1 MGEVKSKSR
10 PTLTTGP
17 IAKTL
22 FLFSLPILLG
32 NVLQSL
38 NGSINSIWVGKF
50 LGEQALAAT
59 SNANIIFVF
68 LLSSIFGIG
77 MAATIL
83 IAQKVGA
90 KNILEAKRV
99 VGTSATFFLILSL
112 VISLVGL
119 LYSSLILEWMNTP
132 YDAREMALAYTRIM
146 FLSVPF
152 MFGYN
157 YIMSILRGSGDSKT
171 PFYFLILSVA
181 LDIILNPIL
190 IFGIGP
196 FPKLGVSGS
205 ALATFIAQF
214 VSFITMLVYL
224 YRKKYFLLITVK
236 DLYLLRIDWGIMRI
250 LVKKGIPMGL
260 SMIVATSSIIGLFGI
275 INTFGSEATAA
286 FGAASQISNYVQMP
300 SIAISGAVTSMV
312 AQNIGAGKWERVRKI
327 TWTGIGFS
335 TLLSGT
341 LVGLLYL
348 FNRPVLLLFLPNT
361 GEALHIGMVINN
373 STLWSFI
380 IFGIMFVISGV
391 VRANGAVIVPLLITF
406 FALWIVRIPVA
417 YYLGKLYGLDTLW
430 VSFPISFTIA
440 LILIIPYY
448 TFGRWKNTK
457 MNR

>member
-1 MGEVKSKSR
+1 MAQANSKQR

-22 FLFSLPILLG
+22 FLFALPILLG

-90 KNILEAKRV
+90 QNILEAKRV
-99 VGTSATFFLILSL
+99 VGTSAVFFIVLSL
-112 VISLVGL
+112 IISLMGL
-119 LYSSLILEWMNTP
+119 LFSSLILDWMNTP
-132 YDAREMALAYTRIM
+132 YDAREMALTYTRIM
-146 FLSVPF
+146 FLGVPF

-171 PFYFLILSVA
+171 PFYFLILSIV

-196 FPKLGVSGS
+196 FPNLGITGS
-205 ALATFIAQF
+205 ALSTLIAQF
-214 VSFITMLVYL
+214 ISFTTLLVYL
-224 YRKKYFLLITVK
+224 YRKEYFLLITVK
-236 DLYLLRIDWGIMRI
+236 ELYLLRIDWSIMRI
-250 LVKKGIPMGL
+250 LVKKGIPMGF
-260 SMIVATSSIIGLFGI
+260 SMVVATSSIVGLFSI

-300 SIAISGAVTSMV
+300 SVAIGGAVTSMA
-312 AQNIGAGKWERVRKI
+312 AQNIGAGNWDRVRRI
-327 TWTGIGFS
+327 TWAGIGFS
-335 TLLSGT
+335 ILLSAI
-341 LVGLLYL
+341 LVGLLHL
-348 FNRPVLLLFLPNT
+348 FNRQVLSLFLPNT
-361 GEALHIGMVINN
+361 GNALHIGMVIND

-391 VRANGAVIVPLLITF
+391 VRANGAVIIPLLITF
-406 FALWIVRIPVA
+406 FALWIIRVPLS
-417 YYLGKLYGLDTLW
+417 YYLGISYGLDTLW
-430 VSFPISFTIA
+430 LSYPISFTIA
-440 LILIIPYY
+440 LVLIIPYY
-448 TFGRWKNTK
+448 MFGKWKDAK
-457 MNR
+457 MTR